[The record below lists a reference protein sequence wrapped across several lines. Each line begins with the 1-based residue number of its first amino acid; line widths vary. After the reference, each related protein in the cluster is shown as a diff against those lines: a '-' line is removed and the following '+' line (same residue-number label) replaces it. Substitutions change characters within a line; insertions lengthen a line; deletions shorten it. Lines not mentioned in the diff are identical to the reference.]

1 MTPATTHHEPAGRRL
16 TRSALLRRPDRWC
29 RSRHRRE
36 RRVTSFAGPP
46 ATRAARSGARS
57 RSSSGGTSCPRTTPG
72 WTSGR
77 VAGVSRTTSRLRSTA
92 SLHAPSVA
100 RSGRGE
106 GWQGHDIF
114 GFLSPPAAY
123 EDDVLDHADV
133 VAEVERAVGPYGEL
147 GKRSTYNPKTKT
159 YFGVSNSYV
168 PSPALWRRDVWQSI
182 GESPATWDHVRA
194 AAPKLRELGHPIG
207 IGQSGEPDS
216 NVALTSLLMCFG
228 SSLQT
233 EANVPAIDTPR
244 PSRRC
249 GSWPISGR
257 APRTLASF
265 PGTPPRTT
273 SSSSRARVAH
283 PERDL
288 GCPLCR
294 DS

>member
-1 MTPATTHHEPAGRRL
+1 MPSYDTWLDE
-16 TRSALLRRPDRWC
+16 W
-29 RSRHRRE
+29 
-36 RRVTSFAGPP
+36 
-46 ATRAARSGARS
+46 
-57 RSSSGGTSCPRTTPG
+57 
-72 WTSGR
+72 
-77 VAGVSRTTSRLRSTA
+77 A
-92 SLHAPSVA
+92 SLGEQNDVAVEIDRVPYTRLPSLA
-100 RSGRGE
+100 AAEAKAGK
-106 GWQGHDIF
+106 GHDIF

-133 VAEVERAVGPYGEL
+133 VAEVERAVVWQL

-182 GESPATWDHVRA
+182 GESPATWDHVRSCGA
-194 AAPKLRELGHPIG
+194 ELRELGHPIG

-228 SSLQT
+228 SSCRPRPTSQRS
-233 EANVPAIDTPR
+233 TPR

-273 SSSSRARVAH
+273 SSSSRARG
-283 PERDL
+283 R
-288 GCPLCR
+288 
-294 DS
+294 SS